1 LRVQSRS
8 RHGISSPSG
17 TEPVSHRRRRISRAR
32 RLATI
37 GGAALIG
44 SAVLATAASADVVC
58 ASGRRASG
66 PPCIQYQFQTINDN
80 ADPTFNQLLG
90 INKSGQIAGYFG
102 SGVPVGNA
110 GHPNQG
116 YLLNPSG
123 GQYPQSGFTLMNYPK
138 SAQTQDVGINNA
150 GTLVGF
156 WSDMNNPM
164 MGNNAPVN
172 DSFGWYQMNGQFH
185 NVVDPNT
192 AGTPPMNQL
201 LGVNNHNVAVGF
213 YNDANNN
220 NVGYFYDI
228 ASGMFQNI
236 KVPSNVTSSVAAG
249 VNDNR
254 DIAGFAT
261 TSSGTTEGFLIHGGF
276 KPIMFPG
283 STMTMAT
290 GVDSQDRVVGV
301 YTTGSG
307 SNTFQGGFTWKL
319 ESVNGSTNQIG
330 VFQTIS
336 DPNGMG
342 TTTVN
347 GIDGCGNLVGFYVDG
362 NGNTNGML
370 AQAPSGGS
378 AAAADVPTAH
388 ADKKKKHKK
397 HKKIKGC

>member
-1 LRVQSRS
+1 VRVQSGFRHRS
-8 RHGISSPSG
+8 SSSPGSEAGSG
-17 TEPVSHRRRRISRAR
+17 RGRRASRAG

-37 GGAALIG
+37 GGAALIA

-80 ADPTFNQLLG
+80 ADQTFNQLLG
-90 INKSGQIAGYFG
+90 INQSGQIAGYFG

-116 YLLNPSG
+116 YLLKPTG
-123 GQYPQSGFTLMNYPK
+123 GQYAQSGFTLMNYPK
-138 SAQTQDVGINNA
+138 SVQTQDVGINNA

-164 MGNNAPVN
+164 MGGNAPVN
-172 DSFGWYQMNGQFH
+172 DSFGWYEMGGQFH

-220 NVGYFYDI
+220 NVGYFYNI
-228 ASGMFQNI
+228 GSGTFQNI
-236 KVPSNVTSSVAAG
+236 KVPSDVTSSVAAG

-261 TSSGTTEGFLIHGGF
+261 TSSGATEGFLIHGGF
-276 KPIMFPG
+276 HPIMFPG

-290 GVDSQDRVVGV
+290 GVDNQDRVVGV

-307 SNTFQGGFTWKL
+307 SNTFQGGFTWKM

-370 AQAPSGGS
+370 ATAPSGGS
-378 AAAADVPTAH
+378 AAAADVASIH
-388 ADKKKKHKK
+388 ADRKHKKK